1 MRQSILLLPLLF
13 MFSACTAIQNP
24 FVPLDE
30 YDYSGSPVRFP
41 TPPQQPISSKNMYRA
56 TMKPYCVKGVEYCP
70 TTVYVGEKFRGIA
83 SWYGPNFH
91 GAQTSNGEYYDMY
104 GHTAAHKTLP
114 INTMV
119 KVTNLAN
126 GKSTVVR
133 INDRG
138 PFVKNRIIDLSYQAA
153 REIGVVKH
161 GTANVELEV
170 VSFDPSANRYAH
182 KKPAPKPA
190 APKTTVVSK
199 PAKNVTV
206 PQAVHEVQ
214 NVTPD
219 KALSVVQSG
228 GFNIQ
233 IASFSD
239 EAKALAFKRKC
250 YNVLQKHPIRIKKK
264 KIATRSIYS
273 ILISGFESIDAAKD
287 YMKRYGY
294 KDAFV
299 VRD

>member
-1 MRQSILLLPLLF
+1 MSG
-13 MFSACTAIQNP
+13 CTTMQNP
-24 FVPLDE
+24 FVPIDE
-30 YDYSGSPVRFP
+30 NSYTSQPVIFP
-41 TPPQQPISSKNMYRA
+41 VPPQKPITGKNMYRA
-56 TMKPYCVKGVEYCP
+56 TMKPYCVKGVTYCP

-91 GAQTSNGEYYDMY
+91 GTQTSNGEYYDMY

-119 KVTNLAN
+119 KVTNLST

-153 REIGVVKH
+153 KEIGVIKH

-170 VSFDPSANRYAH
+170 ISFDPSASRYAH
-182 KKPAPKPA
+182 KKSLPPPRSSVTDTASP
-190 APKTTVVSK
+190 V
-199 PAKNVTV
+199 KN
-206 PQAVHEVQ
+206 VHEVQ
-214 NVTPD
+214 QPHPQ

-239 EAKALAFKRKC
+239 ENKALAFKRKC
-250 YNVLQKHPIRIKKK
+250 YNVVKAHPIEIRKK
-264 KIATRSIYS
+264 KIATQPIYS
-273 ILISGFESIDAAKD
+273 ILISGFQSIEAAKA
-287 YMKRYGY
+287 YIKRYHY